1 MNKEIL
7 NFYKQTSMY
16 TDLGLYKM
24 FATKLT
30 NDINKLCLLQRNQI
44 IHPVLIKLGLE
55 IDKRENHYLRYED
68 EVLTSAIN
76 ILNEL
81 LRRNSNY
88 NINRSDKDKVFVT
101 CRGQALL
108 LAAILKSK
116 NIPARVRS
124 GFASYFNDDGT
135 YGDHWIVEYY
145 DKYWKLAD
153 PDCYYELIDKNIN
166 PTNMNKNLFLAG
178 AEAYIKI
185 RNNQINERNI
195 YYQSEPPI
203 IGLKAAIR
211 ALFYDFNCLMNNEIY
226 FLLQPKYVLKKNYEL
241 DEDEL
246 QELDNLA
253 SLMLKPNKN
262 FNKLKKIWDGNT
274 KFKDMG
280 GAFNSVQC

>member
-7 NFYKQTSMY
+7 DFYKRTSMY
-16 TDLGLYKM
+16 TDLGLYKT
-24 FATKLT
+24 FAKNLT
-30 NDINKLCLLQRNQI
+30 NDINELCLLQRRQI
-44 IHPVLIKLGLE
+44 IHPVWIKLGLE
-55 IDKRENHYLRYED
+55 QDKREKHYLRYED

-81 LRRNSNY
+81 LRRNKEYSV
-88 NINRSDKDKVFVT
+88 NRNDKDKVFVT
-101 CRGQALL
+101 CRGQAIL

-124 GFASYFNDDGT
+124 GFASYFNDDNT

-145 DKYWKLAD
+145 DKDWRLAD

-166 PTNMNKNLFLAG
+166 PTNMNKNLFLTG

-185 RNNQINERNI
+185 RDKQINARNI

-226 FLLQPKYVLKKNYEL
+226 FLLQPKYVLKKNYDLNDDELKEL
-241 DEDEL
+241 DY
-246 QELDNLA
+246 LA
-253 SLMLKPNKN
+253 NLMLEPNKN
-262 FNKLKKIWDGNT
+262 FNELKNIWGKKI

-280 GAFNSVQC
+280 GAFNSI